1 MNKGLVAGLV
11 AVALVGGGAYYT
23 LQGKMGSTG
32 GSSLD
37 YVPADTLV
45 FAGGLEPM
53 SWSDLA
59 AFRDSFSV
67 GAKPEEMQKMVD
79 SLLKSEGETSNK
91 TPAGFRLLL
100 SLYADYLNAVSAPD
114 FKPEVL
120 GLTDKLD
127 SALYTV
133 GALPVV
139 RIKLGNE
146 AAFDAFFSKAEGRFK
161 LQAETGTLEGFSY
174 KRYALN
180 DDAKQPIYLA
190 IGKRDG
196 YAVLTLDLGAL
207 IPANEGLSVA
217 FGLTKPAQPLA
228 ASGTLQALVKEQG
241 LKPFSLGFLN
251 HEALIRTLTRADS
264 PLAKLLDKLSDG
276 ETTKELAQYRT
287 AACQSE
293 IEAMAAL
300 WPRTIFGYTE
310 LDSSSSPIR
319 INSMLKVVSTDTAAM
334 EQLQKLRGFL
344 PDLSAGQ
351 SKLSYQM
358 GLNMDELTPVLTNLW
373 GRATQ
378 AKFSCEPLV
387 AAQAQLKQVNPSLL
401 GAMTGMV
408 QGVQGFGIDLQELSL
423 KPSAEGQDVPNVA
436 ALSFMATLSSKQPQ
450 QLWSM
455 LAMMQPALA
464 ATPLPADGQS
474 VELPLPLPVQL
485 PGKIKLGLFGNHIAL
500 FSGDKAEALTAS
512 LGKQALKP
520 NGFFHFGLDYSLV
533 ADAFDLV
540 LKSKQDRQAALTAAA
555 ETEAQTASAAGA
567 TDEAATDEEGYAEP
581 TAAEL
586 KAQADREVEEMKAA
600 QAMIA
605 KMRGMRLSSGFDFT
619 ASGLEVRADME
630 LPKH

>member
-11 AVALVGGGAYYT
+11 AAALVGGGAYYT
-23 LQGKMGSTG
+23 LQGKIGSTG

-59 AFRDSFSV
+59 AFRDSFSM

-100 SLYADYLNAVSAPD
+100 SLYADYLSAVSAPD

-180 DDAKQPIYLA
+180 DDAKQPVYLA

-228 ASGTLQALVKEQG
+228 ASGTLQALVKDQG

-276 ETTKELAQYRT
+276 ETTKELAPYRT

-423 KPSAEGQDVPNVA
+423 KPAAEGQDVPNVA

-555 ETEAQTASAAGA
+555 ETEAQTTSAAGA
-567 TDEAATDEEGYAEP
+567 TDAAATDEEGYAEP

-586 KAQADREVEEMKAA
+586 KAQADREVEEMKTA